1 MIKTIP
7 ISKII
12 KNSENPRVIKDSK
25 FEKLVKSIQEFP
37 EMLNIRP
44 IVINSDN
51 VILGGNQRLEAAKKA
66 GLKEIPVYYAEELN
80 EEQQKE
86 FIIKDNVNS
95 GDWDWDI
102 LSDEDFWIK
111 EDLEDWGIEN
121 FPVKN
126 LDLQAFEVDLT
137 DEPDLKNPTASDEGY
152 SMFELVMLHENKIE
166 LIRIINSVRAK
177 YSIDKI
183 EDALMKIVKEHKL

>member
-12 KNSENPRVIKDSK
+12 KNSDNPRVIKDSK
-25 FEKLVKSIQEFP
+25 FKKLVKSIQEFP

-66 GLKEIPVYYAEELN
+66 GLKEIPVYFAEELN

-86 FIIKDNVNS
+86 FIIKDNVGY
-95 GDWDWDI
+95 GDWDWEI
-102 LSDEDFWIK
+102 LDTGWDK
-111 EDLEDWGIEN
+111 ENLGDWGLDIPVFNDTKFDPFLTPQTQHTDVTPEDIE
-121 FPVKN
+121 KEAMN
-126 LDLQAFEVDLT
+126 LASQM
-137 DEPDLKNPTASDEGY
+137 LKSKESRNCICPECGY
-152 SMFELVMLHENKIE
+152 EF
-166 LIRIINSVRAK
+166 
-177 YSIDKI
+177 SIDGSI
-183 EDALMKIVKEHKL
+183 